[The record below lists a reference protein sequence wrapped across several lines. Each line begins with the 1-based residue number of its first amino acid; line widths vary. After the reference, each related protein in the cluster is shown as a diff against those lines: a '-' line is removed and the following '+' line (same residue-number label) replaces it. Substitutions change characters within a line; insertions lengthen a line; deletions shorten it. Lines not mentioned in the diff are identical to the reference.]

1 MYDGESETD
10 GEGHEAATDVHV
22 VLVRDGKDDDE
33 QQESADDLVCCQGVE
48 GNLFGI
54 LFSSSKTHETQGFV
68 IFACSVG

>member
-1 MYDGESETD
+1 MYDGESEANS
-10 GEGHEAATDVHV
+10 EGHEAATDVHV

-54 LFSSSKTHETQGFV
+54 LFSILKTQGFV